1 MSTSMYCFISQLR
14 KAAGLVTRA
23 VIPVLSLLGGLLIA
37 LPLVLSP
44 AAYAASS
51 AVGSYT
57 FGTNQPLDQASV
69 SVVRLV
75 ATYAAAPASAPPVP
89 TSTCTS
95 TLNGLGVFVG
105 SWHATASSSDFTN
118 TVMTDGSLVNPNGVS
133 CGAGKPTATLSS
145 VQVYVNDAYTNL
157 NPSTAL
163 LKTLQCQ
170 PTGLCTA
177 TGTDGTSSASF
188 VCQDSAPCSNGVVL
202 ISFHTT
208 SPQPFID
215 MASADQTTP
224 APFGI
229 GLAGPTSLTGATP
242 SPTQATQL
250 LTPTQVTNTTNLKND
265 LGMPIVNEF
274 GQFLD
279 MNTKATD
286 TGGTIR
292 SYVNTQLTPLQNGH
306 TNSLRDS
313 WNSGIVDYYKGDYT
327 NAQTAFKNAG
337 THNNVFRAGVAF
349 WQLATNKANANT
361 LGKNGRTP
369 TAGRTPA
376 PAGINVGGIPIS
388 SGILTLVLSSLL
400 VLLVILL
407 ALITFGIVRKQMRQ
421 RREYNKL
428 DRIAT
433 ANAERIKKEEQE
445 QLRAQ
450 QIREQSPVNVNSG
463 AKMGVSAQTAQS
475 AQPVPPVSPVSPVS
489 PVQPPQAIQSP
500 QLSQSPQV
508 QPVPELRCPNC
519 GALVNRTDNFCP
531 QCRSPLV
538 LSDSG
543 LNVRLGKRPSSSPL
557 PVASPPPAPQPPP
570 PGLMPAAALSD
581 MPTEE
586 IPMGGTQN
594 GAEATRPRSVR
605 NSPPGAVPPVPPV
618 EQFAGRKLGLI
629 VGTRSDPGIKRQHKP
644 NEDSVFAAEGM
655 LNSNGQAPQFGLF
668 VVADGMGG
676 HANGKDA
683 SRLAIQTIVDTLM
696 PRLTGNE
703 TFNDDDFAQLLADGV
718 QKANAAVHQRNM
730 EHHADMGTTMTAT
743 LIVDTTAYMANVGD
757 SRTYLYRQP
766 EGLKKITH
774 DHSVVASLVE
784 AGIIKP
790 DDVYTHSQ
798 RNQIYRSLGEKPV
811 VDVDTFKVPLKP
823 GDKII
828 LCSDGLWEMVRDP
841 AIEQLLNTVPDPTQT
856 RNALIKAAL
865 EGGGEDNVSVIVVH
879 IADSP
884 QGSGFNGVQV
894 LARPDEPQ
902 YPPM

>member
-14 KAAGLVTRA
+14 KATGLMIRA
-23 VIPVLSLLGGLLIA
+23 VIPVLSVLSGLLIA
-37 LPLVLSP
+37 LPFVLSP

-51 AVGSYT
+51 VASSYT
-57 FGTNQPLDQASV
+57 FGNSQPLDQASV

-75 ATYAAAPASAPPVP
+75 ATYAVPSTLPPPSASACS
-89 TSTCTS
+89 STV
-95 TLNGLGVFVG
+95 NGLGVFVG
-105 SWHATASSSDFTN
+105 SWPTTAGSSDFT
-118 TVMTDGSLVNPNGVS
+118 TTLMTDGSLVNPNGVS
-133 CGAGKPTATLSS
+133 CGTGKPTATLSS
-145 VQVYVNDAYTNL
+145 VQIYVNDAYTNS
-157 NPSTAL
+157 NPSSAL
-163 LKTLQCQ
+163 LKTVQCQ
-170 PTGLCTA
+170 PTGICTA
-177 TGTDGTSSASF
+177 TSTDGTSSASF

-202 ISFHTT
+202 ISFHTA

-215 MASADQTTP
+215 MATADQTNP

-242 SPTQATQL
+242 SPAQATQL
-250 LTPTQVTNTTNLKND
+250 LTPTQVTNTTDLKNEQ
-265 LGMPIVNEF
+265 GMPIVNDL

-279 MNTKATD
+279 MNTKAVD

-292 SYVNTQLTPLQNGH
+292 SYVKTQLTPLQNGH
-306 TNSLRDS
+306 TNSLHDS
-313 WNSGIVDYYKGDYT
+313 WNGGIADYYKGDYT
-327 NAQTAFKNAG
+327 NAQTAFRNAG

-361 LGKNGRTP
+361 LGRNGRTP
-369 TAGRTPA
+369 TAGRTPTSTT
-376 PAGINVGGIPIS
+376 GVKVLGMTIPDTIFTLL
-388 SGILTLVLSSLL
+388 LTGLL
-400 VLLVILL
+400 VLLVIIL
-407 ALITFGIVRKQMRQ
+407 ALVTFGIVQKQMRQ
-421 RREYNKL
+421 RREYAKL

-445 QLRAQ
+445 QQRTPPVH
-450 QIREQSPVNVNSG
+450 EQSPVNVNSG
-463 AKMGVSAQTAQS
+463 VRMGAAQS
-475 AQPVPPVSPVSPVS
+475 AQSVPPAQPVLPG
-489 PVQPPQAIQSP
+489 QGQSP
-500 QLSQSPQV
+500 QSAPMNPLSD
-508 QPVPELRCPNC
+508 LRCPNC
-519 GALVNRTDNFCP
+519 GAPVNRTDNFCQ
-531 QCRSPLV
+531 QCRAPLV
-538 LSDSG
+538 ISDSG
-543 LNVRLGKRPSSSPL
+543 LNVRLGKRPTSAPLPTTSSSPAQ
-557 PVASPPPAPQPPP
+557 PPPP
-570 PGLMPAAALSD
+570 PGLMPSAALSD

-586 IPMGGTQN
+586 IPLGGTQN
-594 GAEATRPRSVR
+594 GAEATQPRPVR
-605 NSPPGAVPPVPPV
+605 NSTPRSAPPPV

-655 LNSNGQAPQFGLF
+655 LNSNAQAPQFGLF

-683 SRLAIQTIVDTLM
+683 SRLAIQTIVETLM

-703 TFNDDDFAQLLADGV
+703 TFNDDDFTQLLADGV
-718 QKANAAVHQRNM
+718 QKANAAVHERNM

-743 LIVDTTAYMANVGD
+743 LIVGTTAYMANVGD
-757 SRTYLYRQP
+757 SRTYLYRPP
-766 EGLKKITH
+766 EPLKKITH

-790 DDVYTHSQ
+790 EDVYTHSQ

-841 AIEQLLNTVPDPTQT
+841 AIEQVLNTVPDPTQT

-865 EGGGEDNVSVIVVH
+865 DGGGEDNVSVIVIH

-884 QGSGFNGVQV
+884 QGNGFNGVQI
-894 LARPDEPQ
+894 LAKPDEPQ